1 MRVCIGTGGE
11 RECAYNV
18 LDICREEGVEPILRI
33 IAYYVSCWSRWYL
46 IYVARNKYKS
56 MERSCMRDFLIIS
69 NTSGY
74 WNFCEK
80 ILLPRIVYRYL
91 LYRELILSVANASNR
106 SKRTSIS
113 WFTLIGGP
121 SFWLRS
127 LR

>member
-1 MRVCIGTGGE
+1 
-11 RECAYNV
+11 
-18 LDICREEGVEPILRI
+18 
-33 IAYYVSCWSRWYL
+33 
-46 IYVARNKYKS
+46 

-91 LYRELILSVANASNR
+91 LYRGLILSVANASNR

-113 WFTLIGGP
+113 
-121 SFWLRS
+121 
-127 LR
+127 